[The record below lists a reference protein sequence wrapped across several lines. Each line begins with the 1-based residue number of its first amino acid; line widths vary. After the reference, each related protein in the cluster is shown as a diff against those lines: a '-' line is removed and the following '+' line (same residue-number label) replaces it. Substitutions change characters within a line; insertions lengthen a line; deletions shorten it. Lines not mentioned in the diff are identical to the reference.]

1 MLNLNRPKGF
11 ARGLTA
17 EKIIGATNDPGELYF
32 LIKVDTS
39 NMSIF
44 TMCFLKVN
52 TIVMQH
58 MSWRYPILR
67 PLISPFCLT
76 ISLSSGRVPMRPTWF
91 PLRRP
96 T

>member
-1 MLNLNRPKGF
+1 
-11 ARGLTA
+11 
-17 EKIIGATNDPGELYF
+17 
-32 LIKVDTS
+32 
-39 NMSIF
+39 
-44 TMCFLKVN
+44 MCFLKVN

-67 PLISPFCLT
+67 PLICLFCLT
-76 ISLSSGRVPMRPTWF
+76 ISFSSGRVPMRPTWF

>member
-1 MLNLNRPKGF
+1 MLTLNRPKGF

-32 LIKVDTS
+32 LIKVETS

-58 MSWRYPILR
+58 LSWRHQ
-67 PLISPFCLT
+67 
-76 ISLSSGRVPMRPTWF
+76 
-91 PLRRP
+91 
-96 T
+96 